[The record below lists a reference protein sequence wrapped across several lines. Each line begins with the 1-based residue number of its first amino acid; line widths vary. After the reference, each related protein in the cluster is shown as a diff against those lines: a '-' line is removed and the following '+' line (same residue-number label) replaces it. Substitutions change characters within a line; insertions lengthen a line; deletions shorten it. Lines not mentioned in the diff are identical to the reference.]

1 MFEQYTYKQKC
12 IALIVIF
19 IMLSF
24 TAYKRSFKN
33 LFEVY
38 NENKELTKLSK
49 DIASKSKSL
58 DALSME
64 IASYDKYLGNQN
76 VARDI
81 VQQEIIAFSTHH
93 EGISINDLQAI
104 HTHDGENY
112 KIYTNQLDVTG
123 DINSLMK
130 LAYDFEIK
138 FNFSRVVSTN
148 YYTVKRN
155 NSNEILHLKIVFQN
169 YEIGKNNKFTQE
181 NNSK

>member
-12 IALIVIF
+12 IALVVIF

-38 NENKELTKLSK
+38 DENKELTKLSK

-76 VARDI
+76 VARDV
-81 VQQEIIAFSTHH
+81 VQQEIIAFATHH
-93 EGISINDLQAI
+93 DGISINDLQGI
-104 HTHDGENY
+104 HTFTGENY
-112 KIYTNQLDVTG
+112 NIYTNQLDVTG
-123 DINSLMK
+123 NINDVIK
-130 LAYDFEIK
+130 LGYDFETK
-138 FNFSRVVSTN
+138 FDFSRVVSAN
-148 YYTVKRN
+148 FYTVKKN
-155 NSNEILHLKIVFQN
+155 NSIEVLHLKVLFQN
-169 YEIGKNNKFTQE
+169 YEVNK
-181 NNSK
+181 KK